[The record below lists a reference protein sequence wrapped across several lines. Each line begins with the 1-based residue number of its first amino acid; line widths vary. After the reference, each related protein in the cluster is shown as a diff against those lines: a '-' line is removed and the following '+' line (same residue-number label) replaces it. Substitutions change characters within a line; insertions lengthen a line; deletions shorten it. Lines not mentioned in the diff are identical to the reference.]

1 MGGSG
6 SRYTS
11 SDEVFNMVGLGA
23 DEGQARSDLR
33 RFVERQLYLSCAS
46 GSMVDT
52 IATCFHMYSRHEFT
66 QFSKAFPLHEV
77 GSTASGKARQLFL
90 SVVTSKAIRRDR
102 LF

>member
-6 SRYTS
+6 SRYTC
-11 SDEVFNMVGLGA
+11 SDEVFNIVGIGTYG
-23 DEGQARSDLR
+23 GQARSDLR
-33 RFVERQLYLSCAS
+33 RFVKRQLCLSCAS

-66 QFSKAFPLHEV
+66 QFSKAFPPHKM
-77 GSTASGKARQLFL
+77 GSIASRKARQLFL
-90 SVVTSKAIRRDR
+90 SAVTSKAGRRDR